1 MKNKRLLN
9 IIGEI
14 DDRYII
20 EASPALKKKN
30 KPFWQK
36 VAAVAAVFAVVLL
49 IGFLVSDNDSL
60 PMLSI
65 GEFQED
71 TMGFE
76 GFFAHNIDE
85 LKSNNPW
92 NRDNKLKVLP
102 VYNNTLYEY
111 TEDWIVTE
119 PDIEKMKDLLTDIA
133 NSLGMSISNIDII
146 EKDIDGY
153 DAVDCCYVED
163 ENYSIEVNA
172 WLNVN
177 ISIKNK
183 NILPQGYSVSC
194 YASYEELYKTAVYLQ
209 EKFKNLLNMKNPVID
224 ISLGDYDVYGNRHW
238 NMSFYDDSDN
248 MTESILNYNFNR
260 IYFYGDDEGN
270 LLQISFSYVD
280 LNNKVGEYPIIN
292 TDEAFK
298 LLDKGEYV
306 TSVTHEFPGID
317 AVKKVELIYRTSTRD
332 KFFMPYYKFYVQ
344 LNFSNVSS
352 EDMGLNCFGTYYVPA
367 VESKYIENMPLWDG
381 SIN

>member
-1 MKNKRLLN
+1 MKSKRLLD

-20 EASPALKKKN
+20 EASPALKKKTST
-30 KPFWQK
+30 FWLK
-36 VAAVAAVFAVVLL
+36 AAAVAAVFAVVLL
-49 IGFLVSDNDSL
+49 AGSLVSDNDNL

-71 TMGFE
+71 SMGFE
-76 GFFAHNIDE
+76 GFFAHSIDE
-85 LKSNNPW
+85 LKNNNPW
-92 NRDNKLKVLP
+92 NSDNKLKVLP

-111 TEDWIVTE
+111 TENWVVTE
-119 PDIEKMKDLLTDIA
+119 PDIDKMKELLTDTA

-146 EKDIDGY
+146 ENDIDGY
-153 DAVDCCYVED
+153 DAVDSCYVED
-163 ENYSIEVNA
+163 ENYLIEVNA

-183 NILPQGYSVSC
+183 NILPQGYSISC
-194 YASYEELYKTAVYLQ
+194 YDSYEELYKTAVYLQ
-209 EKFKNLLNMKNPVID
+209 EEFKKLLNMKNPVID
-224 ISLGDYDVYGNRHW
+224 ISLGDYDVYGKRHW
-238 NMSFYDDSDN
+238 NLSFYEKSDN

-260 IYFYGDDEGN
+260 IYFYGDDDGN
-270 LLQISFSYVD
+270 LSQISFSYVN
-280 LNNKVGEYPIIN
+280 LNNTVGEYPIIN
-292 TDEAFK
+292 TDEAFE
-298 LLDKGEYV
+298 LLDRGEYV
-306 TSVTHEFPGID
+306 TSVTQEFAGID
-317 AVKKVELIYRTSTRD
+317 AVKKVELIYRTSTKD
-332 KFFMPYYKFYVQ
+332 KFFIPYYKFYVQ

-367 VESKYIENMPLWDG
+367 IESKYIENMPHWDG